1 LVILVHH
8 QRLTLA
14 EWKLVEERLQK
25 RLSSWKEKLISLGGR
40 LVLFFSRMQLIYRS
54 KPLLRLWSSFQRLE
68 EKTKKFI
75 ITQHGWLD
83 NRRILPPTVY
93 CCVHLRILFY
103 LFFFSLCLRILN
115 DCVHPAYAEAG
126 YIA

>member
-40 LVLFFSRMQLIYRS
+40 LVLFFFSYAA
-54 KPLLRLWSSFQRLE
+54 
-68 EKTKKFI
+68 
-75 ITQHGWLD
+75 H
-83 NRRILPPTVY
+83 LPV
-93 CCVHLRILFY
+93 
-103 LFFFSLCLRILN
+103 
-115 DCVHPAYAEAG
+115 
-126 YIA
+126 